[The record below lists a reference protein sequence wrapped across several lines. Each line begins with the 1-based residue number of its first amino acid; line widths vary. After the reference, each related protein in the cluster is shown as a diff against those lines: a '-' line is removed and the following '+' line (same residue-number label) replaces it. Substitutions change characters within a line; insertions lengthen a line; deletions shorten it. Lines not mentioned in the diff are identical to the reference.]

1 VRMTWTMLVGCGWP
15 GQSAFL
21 FLRHM
26 FPRERRNKE
35 AVRKANILRCTQ
47 AIFWYNKGN
56 TVNEKVN
63 IWGAQTALSTIARC
77 ISTHYTLY
85 SYPFNKN
92 VSLQHNSRP
101 NSQPRAFQ

>member
-15 GQSAFL
+15 GQSATL

-35 AVRKANILRCTQ
+35 AVRKANILRRTQ
-47 AIFWYNKGN
+47 AIFWYSKGN

-77 ISTHYTLY
+77 ISTHYIVIHSTRMF
-85 SYPFNKN
+85 STA
-92 VSLQHNSRP
+92 Q
-101 NSQPRAFQ
+101 